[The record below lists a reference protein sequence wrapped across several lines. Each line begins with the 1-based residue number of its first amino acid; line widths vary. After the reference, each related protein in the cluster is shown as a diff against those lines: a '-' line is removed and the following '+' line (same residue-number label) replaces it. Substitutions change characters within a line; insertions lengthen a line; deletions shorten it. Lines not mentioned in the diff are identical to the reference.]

1 MSCVKELPL
10 ILILSLTSMR
20 CGELNVHGQMI
31 KKIVITSWP
40 HFLILLYNALP
51 FYLKNPVF
59 NPQCLKILS
68 QKAPVEPFP
77 LVPLMCIALRLF
89 RCSSYCHTII
99 YSNRTFSILPGLQA
113 VCTAVTFETV
123 VSHPDHP
130 TFLSLLTLHLA
141 SVAG

>member
-1 MSCVKELPL
+1 MWRAKCARS
-10 ILILSLTSMR
+10 
-20 CGELNVHGQMI
+20 ND
-31 KKIVITSWP
+31 KKIVTTSWP

-77 LVPLMCIALRLF
+77 LVPLMCTALRLF

-99 YSNRTFSILPGLQA
+99 YSNRTFTILPGLQA

-123 VSHPDHP
+123 ASHPDHP